1 MKIAKITL
9 IVVCMLCVSVFA
21 QSSLERK
28 DLGTSGDAIGE
39 SRIDNKF
46 SLFDL
51 SRLEMRQSYSVS
63 YFSGN
68 GSGQTIGM
76 YMNSIRYR
84 ISNPLTI
91 SIDLLWMHEPGQLF
105 SQNKSTPTDYGSI
118 FPSFRLE
125 YRPSDKFYLEVG
137 YQRVPS
143 YMYYDQARSYPGGY
157 WDRHLRQK

>member
-9 IVVCMLCVSVFA
+9 IVVCLLSVSIFA
-21 QSSLERK
+21 QSGLERTQT
-28 DLGTSGDAIGE
+28 GTSGDAIGE

-51 SRLEMRQSYSVS
+51 SRLEMHQSYSVS

-68 GSGQTIGM
+68 GSGKTIGM
-76 YMNSIRYR
+76 YMNSIRYK

-91 SIDLLWMHEPGQLF
+91 NVDLVWMHEPGQLF

-118 FPSFRLE
+118 FPSFTLE

-137 YQRVPS
+137 YHKVPS
-143 YMYYDQARSYPGGY
+143 YMYYDQSGMYPGRY
-157 WDRHLRQK
+157 WDRYLRQK